1 MGSVANPEEQIVFY
15 ADTFYNADVC
25 TPGSSLG
32 VHTYMWYQ
40 QVEHYARHTYYFQKL
55 PGRLYSATLAAEEG

>member
-1 MGSVANPEEQIVFY
+1 MGSVANPEGQMVFY

-32 VHTYMWYQ
+32 VHVVSTGRPLRSAYLLLSKA
-40 QVEHYARHTYYFQKL
+40 AR
-55 PGRLYSATLAAEEG
+55 GRLYSATLAAEEG